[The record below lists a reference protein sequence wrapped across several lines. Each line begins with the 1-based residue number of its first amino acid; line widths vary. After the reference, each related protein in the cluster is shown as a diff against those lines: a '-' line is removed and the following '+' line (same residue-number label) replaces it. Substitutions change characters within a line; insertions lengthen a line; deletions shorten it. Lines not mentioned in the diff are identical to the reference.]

1 MNFPTNALTTERHSL
16 EGSGSL
22 FGEKQLLL

>member
-1 MNFPTNALTTERHSL
+1 MIFPKNALTTERHSL
-16 EGSGSL
+16 EGSGLL